1 MKKGKIVSASKDKCK
16 EKSRELSKEHGKNEI
31 SVKKIT
37 AIQRKFSCINKN
49 FRYSFFFAEKGIKL
63 FFIQRLQFSFHPA
76 AVSSQSEPSL
86 PKGVCCSFLPSP

>member
-37 AIQRKFSCINKN
+37 AIQSSPYHQSIFKN
-49 FRYSFFFAEKGIKL
+49 PQKD
-63 FFIQRLQFSFHPA
+63 
-76 AVSSQSEPSL
+76 
-86 PKGVCCSFLPSP
+86 